1 MVPVSMQW
9 TLVDVDMIGRC
20 CGWPVCMHVASVNF
34 NPWSWYPGQ
43 LSLAIPLWVNTMS
56 TGESWEV
63 NRHTA
68 RCTIPVSVVLQCK
81 LVSGWGLMKQRSAP
95 PRGLYSSG
103 RTLRFFTIIVSV
115 SRGCSASCWYAAGK
129 ERFLVD
135 RFCPSLNAVTICGC
149 VASSWVL
156 VIICFI
162 LAYTSN
168 HGTAEFHGFSGLCHS
183 SNSASDL

>member
-103 RTLRFFTIIVSV
+103 RTLRFFYDLCFSE
-115 SRGCSASCWYAAGK
+115 SGLQCQ
-129 ERFLVD
+129 L
-135 RFCPSLNAVTICGC
+135 LICGWKGKISC
-149 VASSWVL
+149 RSFLPKFERGHYLRLCGVELSSGDDMFHTCLCIKSRNCGIPWV
-156 VIICFI
+156 
-162 LAYTSN
+162 
-168 HGTAEFHGFSGLCHS
+168 
-183 SNSASDL
+183 